1 MYRLPFSTLTGKM
14 NGKHDVD
21 PMVSEANDN
30 DYELRSKSKLAGT
43 DADVLEMRAM
53 GKTQQ
58 LNVWKALE
66 INDLLLVLMSCQ

>member
-1 MYRLPFSTLTGKM
+1 M